1 MVSPNATV
9 AAVLG
14 VFVAS
19 SAASTLL
26 CFRSI
31 PLVSFL
37 GKGAEGE
44 DRDEELDKEDA
55 ACTGPPAA
63 QLALEADIQN
73 SVGVGAAP

>member
-1 MVSPNATV
+1 
-9 AAVLG
+9 
-14 VFVAS
+14 
-19 SAASTLL
+19 
-26 CFRSI
+26 
-31 PLVSFL
+31 VSFL

-44 DRDEELDKEDA
+44 DEDQELDEEDA